1 MTKPEN
7 CPLCANVL
15 EGEIVRT
22 AQFVIVQA
30 NEPLFPGFTR
40 VVWRDHVA
48 EMTQLSDRS
57 RRDLMQAVFDVECIM
72 RDVLAPNKVNL
83 ASLGNQVPHLHW
95 HIIGRWA
102 DDATFPASVWSPAT
116 ITTASDDRVQ
126 ATLGLLND
134 YHDALRQHFQTNHD
148 HQ

>member
-1 MTKPEN
+1 MDKPES

-57 RRDLMQAVFDVECIM
+57 RHDLMQAVFDVERIM
-72 RDVLAPNKVNL
+72 RHVLAPNKVNL

-95 HIIGRWA
+95 HVVARWH
-102 DDATFPASVWSPAT
+102 DDAAFPASVWSPAA
-116 ITTASDDRVQ
+116 ITTASSQRVRT
-126 ATLGLLND
+126 TLALLND

-148 HQ
+148 DQ